1 MHYQSNSRLGFILPS
16 EDEKKGKELHFSLF
30 FLHLPQNSL
39 FSSHAIHRLIDL
51 FASCEHGPS
60 LAVVRAD
67 HRAQFD
73 ANLVYCALTLAEV
86 HNADLLKSWPLTE
99 VMPGGDTDSEDAS
112 TQRAV

>member
-1 MHYQSNSRLGFILPS
+1 MQST
-16 EDEKKGKELHFSLF
+16 EL
-30 FLHLPQNSL
+30 
-39 FSSHAIHRLIDL
+39 LIYL
-51 FASCEHGPS
+51 NICEHGPS

-86 HNADLLKSWPLTE
+86 HNADLLKSRPLTE
-99 VMPGGDTDSEDAS
+99 VMSGGDTGSEEAS